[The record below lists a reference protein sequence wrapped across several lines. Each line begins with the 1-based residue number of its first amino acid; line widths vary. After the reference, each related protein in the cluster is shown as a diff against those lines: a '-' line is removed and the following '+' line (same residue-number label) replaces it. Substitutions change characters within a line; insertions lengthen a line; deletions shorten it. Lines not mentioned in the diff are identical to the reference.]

1 MILPSPTLPWPIP
14 YEAVCEIAKHEG
26 CRLKAYRDIV
36 GVWTCG
42 WGETRGVS
50 MGMVWTQ
57 QEADTRFCE
66 SLTEFTDGVRRAC
79 SNPPS
84 ANELGAMVSLAYN
97 IGLGWEGRVKPRNAK
112 DGFRQ
117 STVLRKHNAGD
128 YQSAARAFAL
138 WNKAGGQVVRGLTL
152 RRAKES
158 AMYLTPDAD
167 GFEPM
172 PQQVDEESTLSKSPI
187 AQSGV
192 VSIAGGIAAAVSTAV
207 QPIKDI
213 ANSLNIEPG
222 LVLAALAVVVGVVVL
237 VQRNKQRSEGW
248 A

>member
-1 MILPSPTLPWPIP
+1 MTLPDKKLPWPIP

-36 GVWTCG
+36 GVPTIG
-42 WGETRGVS
+42 WGETRGVT
-50 MGMVWTQ
+50 MGMAWTQ
-57 QEADTRFCE
+57 QQADERFCE
-66 SLTEFTDGVRRAC
+66 SLTEFSDGVRGLCNQAP
-79 SNPPS
+79 ND
-84 ANELGAMVSLAYN
+84 NELGAMVSLAYN
-97 IGLGWEGRVKPRNAK
+97 IGLG
-112 DGFRQ
+112 GFAR

-128 YQSAARAFAL
+128 TLAAARAFAL
-138 WNKAGGQVVRGLTL
+138 WNKAGGQVVHGLTL
-152 RRAKES
+152 RRAKEA
-158 AMYLTPDAD
+158 AMYLTSDI
-167 GFEPM
+167 GETSPM
-172 PQQVDEESTLSKSPI
+172 PQKVDEESTLSKSPI

-192 VSIAGGIAAAVSTAV
+192 ISIAGGIAAAVSTAV

>member
-1 MILPSPTLPWPIP
+1 MILPNKDLPWPIP

-42 WGETRGVS
+42 WGETRGVTPS
-50 MGMVWTQ
+50 TVWTQ
-57 QEADTRFCE
+57 QEADERFCE
-66 SLTEFTDGVRRAC
+66 SLTEFSDGVRSLCNQAP
-79 SNPPS
+79 ND
-84 ANELGAMVSLAYN
+84 NELGAMTSLAYN
-97 IGLGWEGRVKPRNAK
+97 IGLG
-112 DGFRQ
+112 GFAR

-128 YQSAARAFAL
+128 TLAAARAFAL
-138 WNKAGGQVVRGLTL
+138 WNKAGGKVVHGLTL
-152 RRAKES
+152 RRAKEA
-158 AMYLTPDAD
+158 AMYLTSDIGEAS
-167 GFEPM
+167 PM
-172 PQQVDEESTLSKSPI
+172 PQKVDEESTLSKSPI

-192 VSIAGGIAAAVSTAV
+192 ISIAGGIAAAVSTAV

>member
-1 MILPSPTLPWPIP
+1 MTLPNKDLPWPIP

-42 WGETRGVS
+42 WGETRGVTPS
-50 MGMVWTQ
+50 TIWTQ
-57 QEADTRFCE
+57 EEADIRFCE
-66 SLTEFTDGVRRAC
+66 SLTEFAEGVRKAC
-79 SNPPS
+79 TNPPS
-84 ANELGAMVSLAYN
+84 MNELGAMVSLAYN
-97 IGLGWEGRVKPRNAK
+97 IGLG
-112 DGFRQ
+112 GFAR

-128 YQSAARAFAL
+128 HQSAARAFAL

-152 RRAKES
+152 RRAKE
-158 AMYLTPDAD
+158 AALYLTPDEGEIEA
-167 GFEPM
+167 M
-172 PQQVDEESTLSKSPI
+172 PQKVDEESTLSKSPI

-192 VSIAGGIAAAVSTAV
+192 ISIAGGIAAAVSTAV

-222 LVLAALAVVVGVVVL
+222 LVLAALAVAVGVVVL

>member
-1 MILPSPTLPWPIP
+1 MTLPNPGLLWPIP
-14 YEAVCEIAKHEG
+14 YDAVCEIAKHES

-36 GVWTCG
+36 GVPTIG

-66 SLTEFTDGVRRAC
+66 SLTEFTDGVRALC
-79 SNPPS
+79 NQAPND
-84 ANELGAMVSLAYN
+84 NELGAMVSLAYN
-97 IGLGWEGRVKPRNAK
+97 IGLG
-112 DGFRQ
+112 GFSR
-117 STVLRKHNAGD
+117 STVLRKHNSGD
-128 YQSAARAFAL
+128 TLSAARAFAL
-138 WNKAGGQVVRGLTL
+138 WNKAGGKVVHGLTL
-152 RRAKES
+152 RRAKEA
-158 AMYLTPDAD
+158 AMYLSSDIGEAS
-167 GFEPM
+167 PM
-172 PQQVDEESTLSKSPI
+172 PQKVDEESTLSKSPI

-192 VSIAGGIAAAVSTAV
+192 ISIAGGIAAAVSTAV

-237 VQRNKQRSEGW
+237 VQRNKQRNGGW